1 MGVTGS
7 NHRNLTADRAI
18 QLLLLYD
25 DDRPVLTAAEVAERL
40 GMSRS
45 TTYRYLQSL
54 RAAGMLE
61 EDARGFRL
69 GMRIFQ
75 LAHIARKGLGLSE
88 VALPVMRRLAE
99 QTGETVLLTRRVG
112 HRVVCLER
120 EESTHHLRLSYE
132 RGQILPIHAGASGLV
147 LLAWL
152 TAQELDEV
160 LRAAPLEQFTP
171 STTTDPQVLRARLAE
186 IRKVGYCVTFG
197 ERDPGVVGVAAPV
210 RGRHGAV
217 VAGLSVV
224 MPQPRMDVDMLQS
237 TIDLVTTSAEEIG
250 AAVRLIDS

>member
-1 MGVTGS
+1 RRQLRRSAARRPAGRHTVAGLPGGGRPDRARPRSTARRVHRHPPPRLLRVCLTGDIAYITARVATRHAPQEGHPRPDNRELWSGDMGVTGS

-75 LAHIARKGLGLSE
+75 LAHI
-88 VALPVMRRLAE
+88 
-99 QTGETVLLTRRVG
+99 
-112 HRVVCLER
+112 
-120 EESTHHLRLSYE
+120 
-132 RGQILPIHAGASGLV
+132 
-147 LLAWL
+147 
-152 TAQELDEV
+152 
-160 LRAAPLEQFTP
+160 
-171 STTTDPQVLRARLAE
+171 
-186 IRKVGYCVTFG
+186 
-197 ERDPGVVGVAAPV
+197 
-210 RGRHGAV
+210 
-217 VAGLSVV
+217 
-224 MPQPRMDVDMLQS
+224 
-237 TIDLVTTSAEEIG
+237 
-250 AAVRLIDS
+250 